1 MSVSCIVEELRK
13 EPYNPILIFKLQKSK
28 TIWGPAH
35 LDNLQNYESSFALGL
50 QTKAQKDML
59 VKHSDKILCID
70 ATHGTNFYDFYL
82 LSLHVQDE
90 YGQGY
95 PVAHF
100 ITNDLDYHTLI
111 ALFSSLHCRIPD
123 LNVNTVMT
131 DDDGYSFKAFN
142 SVFGPNIKHLL
153 CQWHV
158 FRAWKRQLS
167 SKLKTIYLERK
178 YNRRIDDLVS
188 TLLEMERDRFL
199 KYSCNVINNIPTH
212 SKFTK
217 TVKEKHDRA
226 VKIQNT
232 DVIEYDNHWEVKS
245 QSVKGKIY
253 VLYADVLSDCPS
265 DFEFSDSDSDD
276 SDIRPSKRQRR
287 ILSDSEA
294 DSDEEWNDIDIV
306 PSLEDYSRNSRV
318 PNFECDPP
326 SIVDWKEV
334 TTNDMKKFLG
344 LLVLMGQTKKTCWR
358 DYWSTDPLV
367 EIPIFPK
374 TMSRMRFE
382 QIFTFFHLS
391 DNVENVLSTDRLYK
405 IRPLLD
411 YVISKSQSMYVP
423 KQQLS
428 LDEAMI
434 PWRGRLKF
442 KTYNPAKITKY
453 GILVRMVCESES
465 GYICNFEV
473 YSGVGKKLEE
483 TILSILQPY
492 FGFNHHVYQD
502 NYYNNVSTASILLQN
517 KIRVCGTIREN
528 RGLPKLLIE
537 KSKNLQRRQMTF
549 LRKGPILLLTRKD
562 KRLVRM
568 ISTIHDASM
577 ITTGNRNKNYIT
589 IT

>member
-1 MSVSCIVEELRK
+1 MSEER
-13 EPYNPILIFKLQKSK
+13 
-28 TIWGPAH
+28 
-35 LDNLQNYESSFALGL
+35 
-50 QTKAQKDML
+50 
-59 VKHSDKILCID
+59 
-70 ATHGTNFYDFYL
+70 
-82 LSLHVQDE
+82 
-90 YGQGY
+90 
-95 PVAHF
+95 
-100 ITNDLDYHTLI
+100 
-111 ALFSSLHCRIPD
+111 FS
-123 LNVNTVMT
+123 
-131 DDDGYSFKAFN
+131 
-142 SVFGPNIKHLL
+142 
-153 CQWHV
+153 
-158 FRAWKRQLS
+158 
-167 SKLKTIYLERK
+167 E
-178 YNRRIDDLVS
+178 
-188 TLLEMERDRFL
+188 
-199 KYSCNVINNIPTH
+199 
-212 SKFTK
+212 
-217 TVKEKHDRA
+217 
-226 VKIQNT
+226 
-232 DVIEYDNHWEVKS
+232 
-245 QSVKGKIY
+245 
-253 VLYADVLSDCPS
+253 LYADVLSDCPS
-265 DFEFSDSDSDD
+265 DVEFSDSDSDD

-326 SIVDWKEV
+326 SIVDVIDSFFDEEFFNLVVSQTNLYHTQMKDLHKNSAKTLQWKEV

-492 FGFNHHVYQD
+492 FGFNHHMYQD
-502 NYYNNVSTASILLQN
+502 NYYNNVSTASILLEN

-549 LRKGPILLLTRKD
+549 LRKGPILLLTWKD

-577 ITTGNRNKNYIT
+577 ITIGNRNKNYINDKIKPSCIIEYNKYMKGVDRADQYLANSSILRKSIKWSKKT
-589 IT
+589 AFFFINCLLFNAFVIYSKKCQNKIRYKKFLLEVARIWLSSESIESNTQPANTSHASKRAPHKDPVSRLSGKLLDHVLEPIITASKTNPTRKCRVCSSKGKRSETRYICKTCCVPLHVGECFNFYHTKKNY

>member
-1 MSVSCIVEELRK
+1 MSEEL
-13 EPYNPILIFKLQKSK
+13 
-28 TIWGPAH
+28 
-35 LDNLQNYESSFALGL
+35 
-50 QTKAQKDML
+50 
-59 VKHSDKILCID
+59 
-70 ATHGTNFYDFYL
+70 
-82 LSLHVQDE
+82 
-90 YGQGY
+90 
-95 PVAHF
+95 
-100 ITNDLDYHTLI
+100 
-111 ALFSSLHCRIPD
+111 FS
-123 LNVNTVMT
+123 
-131 DDDGYSFKAFN
+131 
-142 SVFGPNIKHLL
+142 
-153 CQWHV
+153 
-158 FRAWKRQLS
+158 
-167 SKLKTIYLERK
+167 E
-178 YNRRIDDLVS
+178 
-188 TLLEMERDRFL
+188 
-199 KYSCNVINNIPTH
+199 
-212 SKFTK
+212 
-217 TVKEKHDRA
+217 
-226 VKIQNT
+226 
-232 DVIEYDNHWEVKS
+232 
-245 QSVKGKIY
+245 
-253 VLYADVLSDCPS
+253 LYADVLSDCPS

-326 SIVDWKEV
+326 NIVDVIDSFFDEEFFNSVVSQTNLYHTQMKDLHKNSAKTLQWKEV

-358 DYWSTDPLV
+358 DYWSTDPLA

-442 KTYNPAKITKY
+442 KSYNPAKITKY

-465 GYICNFEV
+465 GYICHFEV

-502 NYYNNVSTASILLQN
+502 NYYNNVSTASILLEN

-549 LRKGPILLLTRKD
+549 LRKGPILLLTWKD
-562 KRLVRM
+562 K
-568 ISTIHDASM
+568 SC
-577 ITTGNRNKNYIT
+577 NRNYEG
-589 IT
+589 